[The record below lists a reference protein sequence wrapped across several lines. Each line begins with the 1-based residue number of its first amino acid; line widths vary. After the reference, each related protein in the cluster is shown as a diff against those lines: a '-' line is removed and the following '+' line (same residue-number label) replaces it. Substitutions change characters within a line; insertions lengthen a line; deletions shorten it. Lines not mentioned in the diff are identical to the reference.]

1 MKRSKTLNVTP
12 NIFSMEY
19 WSMRIEELLSSLKTS
34 KKGLDPKEAEKRLKQ
49 YGYNRIEE
57 RKTKTALKIFI
68 SQFKNPLIYILVFAT
83 LVAAFVGEKTEA
95 VIIMAIIFLNSVL
108 GFFQE
113 YRSEKALEKL
123 KKYIKFKAKVIRNGE
138 KTEIDAEDLVPGD
151 IVFLNIGDKVPA
163 DMRLIDVQ
171 DFSADESIL
180 TGESIPV
187 YKKTDPLKKENP
199 NPQDLINTA
208 FMGTIV
214 ASGTAT
220 GVVVSTGGSTF
231 FGKTASSL
239 EQEKRTEFEENMS
252 RFGNF
257 LLKVILLTTIFV
269 FAANFLL
276 HKGLIESLL
285 FALALAVAIT
295 PEVLP
300 IIITVTLS
308 RGALKLAKKKVV
320 VKRLSA
326 IESIGNMNIL
336 CTDKTGTLTENKI
349 IMTDY
354 FDLDGKKDDRII
366 LYSLLANSAVVT
378 KDKITGNPLD
388 VAIWEYAKDTSIE
401 KFEKVDEIEFDF
413 ERRRMST
420 VVKDKKNIL
429 ISKGAPE
436 AIIEICKDIDKKKA
450 MGKVKEL
457 SSAGHRVLAVGYKE
471 IESKKDYTK
480 DDERNLTFLGFLT
493 FTDPP
498 KKTAKEAL
506 EKFHRLGVEIKV
518 LTGDDPSVALKVCND
533 LGMEVKEDEVV
544 IGFDGNVEKA
554 RIFARVNPE
563 EKLEIVKRLKEKH
576 VVGFLGDGINDAP
589 ALKIADVGI
598 TVDTASDVAKDASDV
613 ILLKKSLNV
622 VANGIREGRRSFG
635 NIMKYILNTISA
647 NFGNMFTIAISSL
660 FLKFIPLLPTQ
671 ILLANFVTDMPML
684 SISTDNVDYDT
695 MKRPKKWDIDL
706 ISKFMMH
713 FGVLSSLFDF
723 ITIFILMYVLNLAV
737 PAFRTGWFLES
748 CLSEITIT
756 FAIRSK
762 KKFYK
767 SKPSKTLVF
776 MSAATFLLILFTI
789 YSPIGRYFEFSKLS
803 IPFLMLV
810 FVILLCYF
818 ASAEILKRYFFR
830 KYEF

>member
-1 MKRSKTLNVTP
+1 
-12 NIFSMEY
+12 
-19 WSMRIEELLSSLKTS
+19 MRIEELLSSLKTS

-471 IESKKDYTK
+471 IEPKKDYTK

-563 EKLEIVKRLKEKH
+563 EKLEIVKRLKEKY

>member
-1 MKRSKTLNVTP
+1 
-12 NIFSMEY
+12 
-19 WSMRIEELLSSLKTS
+19 MRIEELLSSLKTS

-563 EKLEIVKRLKEKH
+563 EKLEIVKRLKEKY

>member
-1 MKRSKTLNVTP
+1 
-12 NIFSMEY
+12 MEY
-19 WSMRIEELLSSLKTS
+19 WSLPIEKLLSSLDTS
-34 KKGLDPKEAEKRLKQ
+34 KKGLGEKEAEKRLGK
-49 YGYNRIEE
+49 YGHNAIEKKE
-57 RKTKTALKIFI
+57 TRSALKIFL

-83 LVAAFVGEKTEA
+83 IVAAFVGDKTEA
-95 VIIMAIIFLNSVL
+95 VIILAIVFLNSVL

-123 KKYIKFKAKVIRNGE
+123 RKYIKFKAKVLRNGE
-138 KTEIDAEDLVPGD
+138 RAEIEAEKLVPGD

-163 DMRLIDVQ
+163 DIRLIEVQ
-171 DFSADESIL
+171 DFSADESVL
-180 TGESIPV
+180 TGESLPV
-187 YKKTDPLKKENP
+187 YKKTEHLKKENP

-214 ASGTAT
+214 ASGTAS
-220 GVVVSTGGSTF
+220 GVAVSTGESTF

-239 EQEKRTEFEENMS
+239 KEEKKSDFEENMAK
-252 RFGNF
+252 FGNF
-257 LLKVILLTTIFV
+257 LLKIILITTVFV

-276 HKGLIESLL
+276 HKGLVESLL

-300 IIITVTLS
+300 IIITVALS

-326 IESIGNMNIL
+326 IESMGNMDIL

-354 FDLDGKKDDRII
+354 FDLGGKKDDKIV
-366 LYSLLANSAVVT
+366 LYSLLANSAVVNR
-378 KDKITGNPLD
+378 DKISGNPLD
-388 VAIWEYAKDTSIE
+388 VAIWKYAKDASIE
-401 KFEKVDEIEFDF
+401 KFEKIDEIEFDF
-413 ERRRMST
+413 ERKRMST
-420 VVKDKKNIL
+420 VVKNEKILL

-436 AIIEICKDIDKKKA
+436 SIIDICKNLDKKKA
-450 MGKVKEL
+450 MEKVKEL
-457 SSAGHRVLAVGYKE
+457 SSSGHRVLAVAFKE
-471 IESKKDYTK
+471 VKSKKDYTK
-480 DDERNLTFLGFLT
+480 EDEKDLKFLGFLT

-498 KKTAKEAL
+498 KKDAKDAL
-506 EKFHRLGVEIKV
+506 EAFDRLGVEIKV
-518 LTGDDPSVALKVCND
+518 LTGDDPSVAFKICRD
-533 LGMEVKEDEVV
+533 LGMDIKEEDV
-544 IGFDGNVEKA
+544 ILGFDGDVNRAK
-554 RIFARVNPE
+554 IFARVTPE
-563 EKLEIVKRLKEKH
+563 QKLQIVKALKEKH

-589 ALKIADVGI
+589 ALRMADVGI
-598 TVDTASDVAKDASDV
+598 TVDTASDVARDASDI
-613 ILLKKSLNV
+613 ILLKKSLKV

-671 ILLANFVTDMPML
+671 ILLANFMTDMPML
-684 SISTDNVDYDT
+684 SISTDNVDYAT
-695 MKRPKKWDIDL
+695 LKRPKKWDINL

-713 FGVLSSLFDF
+713 FGALSSIFDF
-723 ITIFILMYVLNLAV
+723 ITIFILMFVLNLAI
-737 PAFRTGWFLES
+737 PGFRTAWFLES
-748 CLSEITIT
+748 CLSEIVIT

-767 SKPSKTLVF
+767 SKPSKILVF
-776 MSAATFLLILFTI
+776 MSAATFLIILFAI
-789 YSPIGRYFEFSKLS
+789 YSPIGKLFEFSKLS
-803 IPFLMLV
+803 IPLLIMIFL
-810 FVILLCYF
+810 ILLAYF
-818 ASAEILKRYFFR
+818 SCAEVLKRYFFK

>member
-1 MKRSKTLNVTP
+1 
-12 NIFSMEY
+12 
-19 WSMRIEELLSSLKTS
+19 MRIEELLSSLKTS
-34 KKGLDPKEAEKRLKQ
+34 EKGLDPKEAEKRLKQ

-563 EKLEIVKRLKEKH
+563 EKLEIVKRLKEKY

>member
-1 MKRSKTLNVTP
+1 
-12 NIFSMEY
+12 
-19 WSMRIEELLSSLKTS
+19 MRIEELLSSLKTS
-34 KKGLDPKEAEKRLKQ
+34 EKGLDPKEAEKRLKQ

-471 IESKKDYTK
+471 IEPKKDYTK

-818 ASAEILKRYFFR
+818 ASAEILKRHFFR

>member
-1 MKRSKTLNVTP
+1 
-12 NIFSMEY
+12 
-19 WSMRIEELLSSLKTS
+19 MRIEELLSSLKTS

-471 IESKKDYTK
+471 IEPKKDYTK

-533 LGMEVKEDEVV
+533 LGMDVKEDEVV

-563 EKLEIVKRLKEKH
+563 EKLEIVKRLKEKY

>member
-1 MKRSKTLNVTP
+1 
-12 NIFSMEY
+12 
-19 WSMRIEELLSSLKTS
+19 MRIEELLSSLKTS

-533 LGMEVKEDEVV
+533 LGMDVKEDEVV

>member
-1 MKRSKTLNVTP
+1 
-12 NIFSMEY
+12 
-19 WSMRIEELLSSLKTS
+19 
-34 KKGLDPKEAEKRLKQ
+34 
-49 YGYNRIEE
+49 
-57 RKTKTALKIFI
+57 
-68 SQFKNPLIYILVFAT
+68 
-83 LVAAFVGEKTEA
+83 
-95 VIIMAIIFLNSVL
+95 
-108 GFFQE
+108 
-113 YRSEKALEKL
+113 
-123 KKYIKFKAKVIRNGE
+123 
-138 KTEIDAEDLVPGD
+138 
-151 IVFLNIGDKVPA
+151 
-163 DMRLIDVQ
+163 
-171 DFSADESIL
+171 
-180 TGESIPV
+180 
-187 YKKTDPLKKENP
+187 
-199 NPQDLINTA
+199 
-208 FMGTIV
+208 
-214 ASGTAT
+214 
-220 GVVVSTGGSTF
+220 
-231 FGKTASSL
+231 
-239 EQEKRTEFEENMS
+239 
-252 RFGNF
+252 
-257 LLKVILLTTIFV
+257 
-269 FAANFLL
+269 
-276 HKGLIESLL
+276 
-285 FALALAVAIT
+285 
-295 PEVLP
+295 
-300 IIITVTLS
+300 
-308 RGALKLAKKKVV
+308 
-320 VKRLSA
+320 
-326 IESIGNMNIL
+326 
-336 CTDKTGTLTENKI
+336 
-349 IMTDY
+349 
-354 FDLDGKKDDRII
+354 
-366 LYSLLANSAVVT
+366 
-378 KDKITGNPLD
+378 
-388 VAIWEYAKDTSIE
+388 
-401 KFEKVDEIEFDF
+401 
-413 ERRRMST
+413 
-420 VVKDKKNIL
+420 VKDKKNIL

-471 IESKKDYTK
+471 IEPKKDYTK

>member
-471 IESKKDYTK
+471 IEPKKDYTK

>member
-1 MKRSKTLNVTP
+1 
-12 NIFSMEY
+12 MEY
-19 WSMRIEELLSSLKTS
+19 WSLQIEKLLSSLETS
-34 KKGLDPKEAEKRLKQ
+34 KKGLGGKEAEKRLGE
-49 YGYNRIEE
+49 YGYNTIKKEE
-57 RKTKTALKIFI
+57 TRSALKIFL

-83 LVAAFVGEKTEA
+83 IIAAFVGDKTEA
-95 VIIMAIIFLNSVL
+95 MIILAIVFLNSVL

-123 KKYIKFKAKVIRNGE
+123 RKYIKFKAKVFRNGGR
-138 KTEIDAEDLVPGD
+138 TEIEAEKLVPGD

-163 DMRLIDVQ
+163 DIRLIEVR

-180 TGESIPV
+180 TGESLQV
-187 YKKTDPLKKENP
+187 YKKTEPFKKENP

-214 ASGTAT
+214 ASGTAN
-220 GVVVSTGGSTF
+220 GVVVSTGESTF

-239 EQEKRTEFEENMS
+239 KEEKKSDFEENMAN
-252 RFGNF
+252 FGNF
-257 LLKVILLTTIFV
+257 LLKVILITTIFV
-269 FAANFLL
+269 FTVNFLL
-276 HKGLIESLL
+276 HKGLVDSLL

-300 IIITVTLS
+300 IIITVALS

-326 IESIGNMNIL
+326 IESIGNMDIL
-336 CTDKTGTLTENKI
+336 CMDKTGTLTENKI

-354 FDLDGKKDDRII
+354 FDLGGKKEDKIV
-366 LYSLLANSAVVT
+366 LYSLLANSAVVN

-388 VAIWEYAKDTSIE
+388 VAIWKYAKGASIE
-401 KFEKVDEIEFDF
+401 KFEKIDEIEFDF
-413 ERRRMST
+413 ERKRMSV
-420 VVKDKKNIL
+420 VVKNEKILL

-436 AIIEICKDIDKKKA
+436 SIIDICKNLDKKKA
-450 MGKVKEL
+450 MEKVKEL
-457 SSAGHRVLAVGYKE
+457 SSSGHRVLAVGFKE
-471 IESKKDYTK
+471 VKSKKDYTK
-480 DDERNLTFLGFLT
+480 EDEKDLKFLGFLT

-498 KKTAKEAL
+498 KKDAKDAL
-506 EKFHRLGVEIKV
+506 KKFDRLGVEIKV
-518 LTGDDPSVALKVCND
+518 LTGDDPFVALKVCRE
-533 LGMEVKEDEVV
+533 LGMEIKEEDV
-544 IGFDGNVEKA
+544 ILGSDGNVNRAK
-554 RIFARVNPE
+554 IFARVTPE
-563 EKLEIVKRLKEKH
+563 QKLEIVKALKKEH

-589 ALKIADVGI
+589 ALRIADVGI
-598 TVDTASDVAKDASDV
+598 TVDTASDVARDASDI

-671 ILLANFVTDMPML
+671 ILLANFMTDMPML
-684 SISTDNVDYDT
+684 SISTDNVDSSILR
-695 MKRPKKWDIDL
+695 RPKKWDINL

-713 FGVLSSLFDF
+713 FGALSSIFDF
-723 ITIFILMYVLNLAV
+723 MTIFILMFVLNLGI
-737 PAFRTGWFLES
+737 PGFRTAWFLES
-748 CLSEITIT
+748 CLSEIVIT

-767 SKPSKTLVF
+767 SKPSKILVF
-776 MSAATFLLILFTI
+776 MSAATFLIILFAI
-789 YSPIGRYFEFSKLS
+789 YSPLGKFFEFSKLS
-803 IPFLMLV
+803 IPLLIMILM
-810 FVILLCYF
+810 ILLVYF
-818 ASAEILKRYFFR
+818 SCAEVLKRYFFK